1 MVRGQ
6 ALPGGTAPFGRTV
19 GPLQVRALAD
29 PLSYDQAARDDDS
42 GGVIPRPALKCPG
55 CGEMYEWK
63 DSANW
68 VPYGTAV
75 RPKVP

>member
-1 MVRGQ
+1 M
-6 ALPGGTAPFGRTV
+6 
-19 GPLQVRALAD
+19 RALAD

-55 CGEMYEWK
+55 CGQMYEWK